1 MVISESSSADTTR
14 TSASEFIFPCNP
26 QLSNVFDFIEN
37 NFYLPITLV
46 DVAQSVGYSPAY
58 LTDLVRRQTGKTV
71 QSWIIERRMIAAC
84 SLLLKTSEKVEQ
96 IAGKVGYQNAVHFFR
111 QFRQYH
117 QTTPQA
123 WRKAHQISSRHELCT
138 PECIKK

>member
-26 QLSNVFDFIEN
+26 QLSNVFHFIEN

-46 DVAQSVGYSPAY
+46 DVAQSVAYSPAY

-71 QSWIIERRMIAAC
+71 QSWIIERRMIAAR
-84 SLLLKTSEKVEQ
+84 SLLLETSEKVEQ
-96 IAGKVGYQNAVHFFR
+96 IAGKVGYQHAVHFFR

-123 WRKAHQISSRHELCT
+123 WRKAHQISSRRELCT
-138 PECIKK
+138 LECIKK